1 MARLML
7 FFQIK
12 IYYKTTN
19 RASEQIIQQV
29 FDLLFFFSILLH
41 ADGSYILYQHKE
53 VDEIE
58 KQIKAENICNWFVDS
73 KLSIHFGKDK
83 AKSILFASKQRLQ
96 NVRQLDLNL

>member
-1 MARLML
+1 MWLPQGSVLGPNL
-7 FFQIK
+7 FL
-12 IYYKTTN
+12 IYVNDTPQTLKST
-19 RASEQIIQQV
+19 
-29 FDLLFFFSILLH
+29 LLLY

-58 KQIKAENICNWFVDS
+58 KQIKTENICNWFVDS

>member
-19 RASEQIIQQV
+19 RVSEQIIQQV
-29 FDLLFFFSILLH
+29 FDLFFFFSILLY

-58 KQIKAENICNWFVDS
+58 KQIKTENICNWFVDS

-83 AKSILFASKQRLQ
+83 AKSILFQVNKGNRMSV
-96 NVRQLDLNL
+96 N